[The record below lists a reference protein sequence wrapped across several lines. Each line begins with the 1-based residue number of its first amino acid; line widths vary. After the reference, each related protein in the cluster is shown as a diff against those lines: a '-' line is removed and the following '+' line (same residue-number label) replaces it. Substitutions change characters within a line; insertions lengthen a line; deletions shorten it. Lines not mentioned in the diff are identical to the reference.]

1 MSEKPR
7 MLVSA
12 CLLGVSCRYDGGGK
26 ALDGLERLMERYE
39 LIPVCPEQLGG
50 LPTPRTPSERR
61 GGRVVSRDGADV
73 TDAFRRGAD
82 QACRLAGLYGA
93 KLALLKARSP
103 SCGSGTVY
111 DGSFTGRTVPGSGVA
126 AEALAAMGVMVY
138 SEENLSS
145 LFDES
150 EVNQI

>member
-1 MSEKPR
+1 MAQKPR

-26 ALDGLERLMERYE
+26 ALDGFERLMEDYE

-61 GGRVVSRDGADV
+61 GDRVVSRDGMDV
-73 TDAFRRGAD
+73 TDAFYRGAE
-82 QACRLAGLYGA
+82 QACRIAGLYGA
-93 KLALLKARSP
+93 KLAILKARSP
-103 SCGSGTVY
+103 SCGSGTIY
-111 DGSFTGRTVPGSGVA
+111 DGSFSGRTVPGDGVT
-126 AEALAAMGVMVY
+126 AEALKAMGVTVY
-138 SEENLSS
+138 SEESLSS

-150 EVNQI
+150 EVNHK